1 MVGFSRIMAV
11 LWNVVIT
18 IVKRLTLNVC
28 CFNVQVTVL
37 ESRNR
42 IGGRVCT
49 DYSFG
54 FPVDMGASW

>member
-1 MVGFSRIMAV
+1 MAV

-18 IVKRLTLNVC
+18 IVGRLTLNVC